1 MRMGSLEMKIK
12 LFPSLFDWPL
22 QASVDGDVITIN
34 GDKID
39 LSVIP
44 DGYRLPASAVGNKF
58 FLEGSNDY
66 VERVDGELEFTL
78 RLPVHYYSAEDVR
91 NPKEPLVLRVSEG
104 VVNFPNTLPES
115 AVNGS
120 LQLLD
125 KDTDNG

>member
-1 MRMGSLEMKIK
+1 MKIK

>member
-1 MRMGSLEMKIK
+1 MKIK
-12 LFPSLFDWPL
+12 LFPSLIDWPL

-78 RLPVHYYSAEDVR
+78 RLPVHYDSAEDVR

>member
-1 MRMGSLEMKIK
+1 MKIK

-104 VVNFPNTLPES
+104 VVNFPHTLPES